1 MLYIGHFSFDEIGSE
16 QEVRHGYFTSVVD
29 TENIERASSEFRELI
44 FSMRKTEE
52 TFQRIAAVYLED
64 IVEFQHVP
72 GKAIVTRIQS
82 SAGEF
87 PESITH
93 NLPGTVAPGINI
105 YGLEPDVR
113 ANENGQNT
121 DEYKETKIFLKF
133 RERC

>member
-52 TFQRIAAVYLED
+52 TFQRIVAVYMED

-105 YGLEPDVR
+105 YGLGTDVR
-113 ANENGQNT
+113 ANESGQNT
-121 DEYKETKIFLKF
+121 DEYKETKIFIKF
-133 RERC
+133 